1 MDSGIWI
8 YIIWTISAGALG
20 LLISAIFAGMFRL
33 RRSIFLV
40 PYVLI
45 IGFLL
50 YGYFHWANISFS
62 ELLIHN
68 WIWGLIA
75 AIIATILTVRNIF
88 SQPSSPRPRGI
99 RLVFEILWFGV
110 IYGALDGLYLSVLP
124 VLVTWQAFPDLSSTT
139 LGKVGLG
146 LLALIAS
153 EFITIAYH
161 AGYPEFRNSKIGMAA
176 IGNGI
181 FTLAYIL
188 SMNPISA
195 VGAHLL
201 MHVAA
206 VWRGSE
212 KTVQLPPHYK

>member
-8 YIIWTISAGALG
+8 YIIWTIGAGALG
-20 LLISAIFAGMFRL
+20 LIISAIFAGILHL

-50 YGYFHWANISFS
+50 YGYYRWANLDLS
-62 ELLIHN
+62 ELIIHN
-68 WIWGLIA
+68 WVWGLIA
-75 AIIATILTVRNIF
+75 ALIATVLTVRNIF
-88 SQPSSPRPRGI
+88 TQASSPRPQGL
-99 RLVFEILWFGV
+99 RLVFEVLWFGV

-124 VLVTWQAFPDLSSTT
+124 VLVTWKAFPDLGGTI
-139 LGKVGLG
+139 LGKVCLG

-161 AGYPEFRNSKIGMAA
+161 AGYPEFRNSKISMAA

-181 FTLAYIL
+181 FTLGYIF

-212 KTVQLPPHYK
+212 KTVQLPPHY